1 MFTNVQ
7 IESVMVYVL
16 KMHIVLQI
24 SVIYYSVKDQKKDV
38 REIIIYD
45 FKLNTLF
52 SFVVIHFKRFII
64 K

>member
-52 SFVVIHFKRFII
+52 SFVVIYILKDLL
-64 K
+64 